1 MTYIANINWQRNNT
15 PFTVKEYDRTHS
27 IQFGS
32 GSTLKG
38 SSAPEYA
45 GNAQLVNPEEL
56 FTAAVSSCLMLT
68 FLHIAAMKGFTVDDY
83 QATATSTLA
92 KNAEGKMAIT
102 ALTIVPKVRFAEGK
116 APDANALSDMF
127 NKAHANCF
135 ISNSVKTTV
144 KVG

>member
-1 MTYIANINWQRNNT
+1 MTYIANIAWQRNDT
-15 PFTVKEYDRTHS
+15 PFTVKDYDRTHT

-32 GSTLKG
+32 GSNLKA
-38 SSAPEYA
+38 SSAPEYT

-56 FTAAVSSCLMLT
+56 FTAAVSSCMMLT

-83 QATATSTLA
+83 QATAASTLA

-102 ALTIVPKVRFAEGK
+102 ELTITPKVRFAEGK
-116 APDANALSDMF
+116 QPEPKVLEDMF
-127 NKAHANCF
+127 DKAHANCF

-144 KVG
+144 KVS